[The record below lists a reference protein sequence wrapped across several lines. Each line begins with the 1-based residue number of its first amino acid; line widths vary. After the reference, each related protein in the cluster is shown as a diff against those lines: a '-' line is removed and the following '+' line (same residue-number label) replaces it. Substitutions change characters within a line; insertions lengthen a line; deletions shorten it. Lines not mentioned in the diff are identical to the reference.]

1 LRILKA
7 SRDESN
13 EVIEEL
19 FEFKKNGA
27 KVIVT
32 GCMAQTHQDQIREA
46 YPEIDAILGSGDVES
61 ILKAIGQ
68 ESPQDFVTS
77 ARSYLI
83 DGEVPRTLTTPQHYA
98 YLKIAEGCRKR
109 CSFCIIPK
117 IKGPLK
123 SKSIEQTVKEFQLLL
138 NQGVQ
143 EVILIAQDLG
153 DFGKDQGHENGNLKT
168 LLKELL
174 KIDRPFW
181 LRLLYIYPDE
191 IDEELVDLIASN
203 PRILPYLDMPI
214 QHINS
219 RILKKMR
226 RKTSEEDIIKVI
238 ELLKK
243 KIPHVVIRTSLMVG
257 FPSETEAE
265 FEELCSFVQK
275 HPLDNVG
282 VFRFSKEKGAH
293 AYSMDEQISEEV
305 KEKRYDRL
313 MTILKEGSVKQ
324 NQRWVGKTLE
334 VFVEGYHPDSEL
346 LMQGRFFGQSPEI
359 DGVVILN
366 KHDNVDAFGKKY
378 FVKITE
384 ALEYDLVGAVL
395 KPVNALALA

>member
-1 LRILKA
+1 MKSLLYLKRLIISLSILADFLKA

-153 DFGKDQGHENGNLKT
+153 DFGKNQGHENGNLKT
-168 LLKELL
+168 LLKVAFKNRFVL
-174 KIDRPFW
+174 FW
-181 LRLLYIYPDE
+181 L
-191 IDEELVDLIASN
+191 
-203 PRILPYLDMPI
+203 
-214 QHINS
+214 
-219 RILKKMR
+219 
-226 RKTSEEDIIKVI
+226 
-238 ELLKK
+238 
-243 KIPHVVIRTSLMVG
+243 
-257 FPSETEAE
+257 
-265 FEELCSFVQK
+265 
-275 HPLDNVG
+275 
-282 VFRFSKEKGAH
+282 
-293 AYSMDEQISEEV
+293 
-305 KEKRYDRL
+305 
-313 MTILKEGSVKQ
+313 
-324 NQRWVGKTLE
+324 
-334 VFVEGYHPDSEL
+334 
-346 LMQGRFFGQSPEI
+346 
-359 DGVVILN
+359 
-366 KHDNVDAFGKKY
+366 
-378 FVKITE
+378 
-384 ALEYDLVGAVL
+384 
-395 KPVNALALA
+395 

>member
-1 LRILKA
+1 ML
-7 SRDESN
+7 
-13 EVIEEL
+13 
-19 FEFKKNGA
+19 
-27 KVIVT
+27 
-32 GCMAQTHQDQIREA
+32 
-46 YPEIDAILGSGDVES
+46 
-61 ILKAIGQ
+61 
-68 ESPQDFVTS
+68 
-77 ARSYLI
+77 
-83 DGEVPRTLTTPQHYA
+83 
-98 YLKIAEGCRKR
+98 
-109 CSFCIIPK
+109 FCIIPK